1 MSESRPIADPGPL
14 GLAAFA
20 MTTFVLSVFNAGIL
34 DKAAEPVFL
43 CLALFYGGL
52 VQLLAGMWEFKRGN
66 LFGATA
72 FSSYAAFWIAL
83 GGYVYLSTVG
93 SAPLQGSFG
102 KPAMGIFL
110 VSWTIFTAYMWI
122 GSMRTNVALATLFG
136 LLLTTYVLLD
146 CAQAGWVSAVPAGY
160 CGILT
165 AAVAWYISA
174 AGVINETWGRV
185 ALPVWPIAAST
196 APRTPEV
203 RRERL
208 EVNRQAG

>member
-1 MSESRPIADPGPL
+1 MSERRPVADAGPL

-20 MTTFVLSVFNAGIL
+20 MTTFVLSVFNAGII
-34 DKAAEPVFL
+34 DKAAEPVYL

-52 VQLLAGMWEFKRGN
+52 VQLLAGMWEFKNRN

-83 GGYVYLSTVG
+83 GSYTYLSTIG
-93 SAPLQGSFG
+93 SAPLHASFG
-102 KPAMGIFL
+102 KPAMGLFL
-110 VSWTIFTAYMWI
+110 ISWTIFTAYMWI
-122 GSMRTNVALATLFG
+122 GSMRVNVALATLFTA
-136 LLLTTYVLLD
+136 LLATYVLLD
-146 CAQAGWVSAVPAGY
+146 CAQAGWISAVPAGY

-165 AAVAWYISA
+165 AAIAWYISA

-185 ALPVWPIAAST
+185 MLPVWPIAKT
-196 APRTPEV
+196 AAARAPEP

-208 EVNRQAG
+208 EVKRQAG